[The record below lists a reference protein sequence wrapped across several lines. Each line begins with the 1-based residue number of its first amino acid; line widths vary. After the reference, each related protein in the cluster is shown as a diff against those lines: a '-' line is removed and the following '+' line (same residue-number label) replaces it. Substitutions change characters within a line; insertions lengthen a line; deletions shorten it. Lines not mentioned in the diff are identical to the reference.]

1 MPGFD
6 TTRLMADLRL
16 LSIILPVAVGL
27 FISWL
32 VLIYIRELRWER
44 ERRRALAERL
54 RREGRE

>member
-6 TTRLMADLRL
+6 TRQLMTELHL
-16 LSIILPVAVGL
+16 LSVVLPIAVGL

-32 VLIYIRELRWER
+32 VLIYVRELRWER
-44 ERRRALAERL
+44 ERRRGLAERL

>member
-1 MPGFD
+1 MPGFN
-6 TTRLMADLRL
+6 TAPLMADLRL

-44 ERRRALAERL
+44 EPRRALAERL